1 MIKVRITS
9 KAGRTLKTDLPANIH
24 ALHHTL
30 TEISFSHLQNMTQH
44 FQHIKILLLVF
55 IRGLPYFLLQG
66 SYQT

>member
-30 TEISFSHLQNMTQH
+30 TEISFSHLQNMTQTGVATYPDG
-44 FQHIKILLLVF
+44 LLF
-55 IRGLPYFLLQG
+55 
-66 SYQT
+66 